1 MTAKSQPGLGEG
13 MRPTV
18 RPGFRP
24 LAPIPAPDFPPDFGL
39 VAAAGLSNPG
49 SPPYTLGVMTRARPS
64 RRRLMAG
71 AVGLTA
77 LAAPLLGLAG
87 CGRTPAPTDEA
98 GRVRLRVAAG
108 GPAGALHGGFYQAV
122 AIGAYERRGLNVE
135 ILAGP
140 AGADIPALLAA
151 SAVELAIGR
160 DSFLPL
166 QLIAER
172 APVKAVAAFL
182 QKDPVVLMAHPGQQL
197 EDLTVLRGRR
207 ILMSPADQ
215 AGFWTWLRA
224 RFDLA
229 ADQAQAGSVEDN
241 LEAFRRDEEAVLVG
255 RLTDGDPA
263 LVARQADFAPLVLK
277 PADDGYPSYSGLV
290 LAPNA
295 FARDNAQALR
305 DFIAAS
311 VEGWRDY
318 VHGDGAKGD
327 ALIRRANP
335 EAPQRLLDAARAALR
350 AEAMVDGGDAALYGL
365 GAMTPERWQA
375 FAEQTQDAY
384 AAAPDW
390 REAFTGQYLPSRG

>member
-1 MTAKSQPGLGEG
+1 M
-13 MRPTV
+13 
-18 RPGFRP
+18 
-24 LAPIPAPDFPPDFGL
+24 I
-39 VAAAGLSNPG
+39 N
-49 SPPYTLGVMTRARPS
+49 ARPS

-77 LAAPLLGLAG
+77 AALLSN
-87 CGRTPAPTDEA
+87 CGRSSAPTDES

-108 GPAGALHGGFYQAV
+108 GAAGALHGGFYQAV

-140 AGADIPALLAA
+140 SGADIPALLAA

-160 DSFLPL
+160 DSFLPMRL
-166 QLIAER
+166 VAER

-182 QKDPVVLMAHPGQQL
+182 QKDPVVLMAHPDQEL
-197 EDLTVLRGRR
+197 EDLTALRGRR
-207 ILMSPADQ
+207 ILMTPADHG
-215 AGFWTWLRA
+215 GFWTWLRA
-224 RFDLA
+224 RFDLT
-229 ADQAQAGSVEDN
+229 ADQAQTGAMEDN
-241 LEAFRRDEEAVLVG
+241 LEAFRQDDQAVLVG

-263 LVARQADFAPLVLK
+263 LVLRQAGFEPLIIQ
-277 PADDGYPSYSGLV
+277 PAEGGYPSYSGLV

-295 FARDNAQALR
+295 FARDNGQALR
-305 DFIAAS
+305 NFIAAS

-318 VHGDGAKGD
+318 VHGDGSKGD

-335 EAPQRLLDAARAALR
+335 AASQRLLDAARAALR

-384 AAAPDW
+384 PVAPDG
-390 REAFTGQYLPSRG
+390 REAFTSQYLPSRG